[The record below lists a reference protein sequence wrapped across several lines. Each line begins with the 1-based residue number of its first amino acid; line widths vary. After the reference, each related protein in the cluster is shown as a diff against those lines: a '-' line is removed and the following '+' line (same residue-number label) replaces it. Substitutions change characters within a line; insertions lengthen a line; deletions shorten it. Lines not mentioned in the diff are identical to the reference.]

1 MIFFVALQY
10 KNTTTMEKSL
20 FDDTR
25 TGSDFKGITYSGFKC
40 TIVVQ
45 RLADAMM
52 NEKLENA
59 CYWCAELMCSGHY
72 MELWETLI
80 QFYCKYI
87 HISNPK
93 LSIYMATKINRFR
106 ENMNEVETEQEQIDF
121 RNDPGF
127 RSLFIELVV
136 ILSLSSKKYTLQAVK
151 VKQDDFNMV
160 NFKDRL
166 HAPDLS
172 FGEKILSEDDPK
184 ELMIA
189 INELAFNLSEKEANT
204 MRAYYWYEWIIEYS
218 KICKKNKQVCRIAK
232 RSEIETILVDDKWST
247 NPVWLV
253 WILLKDVATKRG
265 KIHEKIVN
273 SLFQIFSLR
282 YTDGCNTKRR
292 VVVYFAISVLTTN
305 IIFSEHEI
313 IKDKTVLS
321 CVLSQMHGIFSQVK
335 EHGNRIKQEQD
346 KEKEETEAAV
356 SNHDTSVQQGLY
368 MTITDTPEPQPKKRT
383 KKTNAKKD
391 EIKNVT
397 NDMFSTDFLP
407 RV

>member
-1 MIFFVALQY
+1 
-10 KNTTTMEKSL
+10 MEKSL

-25 TGSDFKGITYSGFKC
+25 TSSDFKGITYSGFKC
-40 TIVVQ
+40 STVVQ
-45 RLADAMM
+45 SLADAMM
-52 NEKLENA
+52 HEKLENA

-72 MELWETLI
+72 IELWETLI

-93 LSIYMATKINRFR
+93 LSIYMATKIARFR
-106 ENMNEVETEQEQIDF
+106 ENMNEVETEQEQINF

-127 RSLFIELVV
+127 RSLFIEFVV
-136 ILSLSSKKYTLQAVK
+136 ILALSSKKYTLQAVK
-151 VKQDDFNMV
+151 VKQDDFNML
-160 NFKDRL
+160 NFKDLL

-172 FGEKILSEDDPK
+172 FGENILNDDDPK
-184 ELMIA
+184 ELMIS

-232 RSEIETILVDDKWST
+232 RDEIETILVDDKWST

-253 WILLKDVATKRG
+253 WILLKDIASKRG
-265 KIHEKIVN
+265 KIHEKIIN

-305 IIFSEHEI
+305 IVFSEHEI
-313 IKDKTVLS
+313 IKDKKVLS
-321 CVLSQMHGIFSQVK
+321 CVLSQMHGIFAQVK
-335 EHGNRIKQEQD
+335 EHGNRIKQEKD
-346 KEKEETEAAV
+346 KEK
-356 SNHDTSVQQGLY
+356 QQDEDLLHNDKSTQHGLY
-368 MTITDTPEPQPKKRT
+368 MNMTDTPQPQPNKHS
-383 KKTNAKKD
+383 KKTKALQN

>member
-1 MIFFVALQY
+1 
-10 KNTTTMEKSL
+10 MEKSI

-25 TGSDFKGITYSGFKC
+25 TSSDFKGITYSGFKC
-40 TIVVQ
+40 SSVVQ
-45 RLADAMM
+45 HLADAMM
-52 NEKLENA
+52 HEKLENA

-72 MELWETLI
+72 IELWETLI

-93 LSIYMATKINRFR
+93 LSIYMASKIARFR
-106 ENMNEVETEQEQIDF
+106 ENMNDVETEQEQIDF

-127 RSLFIELVV
+127 RTLFIEFVV

-151 VKQDDFNMV
+151 VRKDDFNMLS
-160 NFKDRL
+160 FKDLL

-172 FGEKILSEDDPK
+172 FGEKILREDDPK
-184 ELMIA
+184 ELMIS
-189 INELAFNLSEKEANT
+189 INELAFNLSEKESNT

-218 KICKKNKQVCRIAK
+218 KICKKNKQPCRIA
-232 RSEIETILVDDKWST
+232 RRDEIETILVDDKWST

-253 WILLKDVATKRG
+253 WILLKDVAEKRG
-265 KIHEKIVN
+265 KIQEKIVN

-313 IKDKTVLS
+313 IKDKKVLS
-321 CVLSQMHGIFSQVK
+321 CVLSQMHGIFAQVK
-335 EHGNRIKQEQD
+335 ENGNRVKQEQE
-346 KEKEETEAAV
+346 KEKEEKDIA
-356 SNHDTSVQQGLY
+356 SNSNTSTQEGLY
-368 MTITDTPEPQPKKRT
+368 MNITNTSQSQPIKNS
-383 KKTNAKKD
+383 KKTNIKKN
-391 EIKNVT
+391 EIKSVT
-397 NDMFSTDFLP
+397 TDMFSTDFLP